1 MNMVL
6 SQLLPVVL
14 VLLSVNH
21 PAKATA
27 TVVLPLE
34 RSFPTDNEVDLS
46 QLEAR
51 DRVRHGR
58 MLHQQQHN
66 GGVVD
71 FPVYG
76 RSDPLLAGIYY
87 TRIQL
92 GSPPKEFHVQFDT
105 GSDVLWVSCVPCK
118 GCPTR
123 GGLDRIQLQFFD
135 LSSSSTAQ
143 PISCSDQRCALGAQS
158 SFTNCSAENQCRYTL
173 HYCDGSD
180 TSGYYVADDML
191 YDIVTG
197 NSLSTNSSARVT
209 FGCSTSQ
216 TGDFG
221 MFDKA
226 TDGIFGLGQHGVSV
240 IAQLSS
246 QGLIPHVF
254 SHCLRGSNGG
264 GGVLVFGQI
273 VEPTLVY
280 TPLVPSQPH
289 YMVNLQTIAV
299 NGQTLAINPQVFKTT
314 RDRGTMIDSGTT
326 LGYLA
331 EEAYDIFVNAITK
344 AVSQHVRAFDGLT
357 GQCYRTTSRVDI
369 FPVVSLNFAGGAA
382 MVLRGEDYLI
392 QQFSIGAET
401 VWCMGFQKFPGR
413 GLTILGDMVLKDK
426 IVVYDLARQQIGW
439 ASYNCSQAVKVSA
452 TTSNASVASISVWHL
467 LLVLVI
473 NYSVA
478 VSRCSL
484 S

>member
-1 MNMVL
+1 
-6 SQLLPVVL
+6 
-14 VLLSVNH
+14 
-21 PAKATA
+21 
-27 TVVLPLE
+27 
-34 RSFPTDNEVDLS
+34 
-46 QLEAR
+46 
-51 DRVRHGR
+51 
-58 MLHQQQHN
+58 
-66 GGVVD
+66 
-71 FPVYG
+71 
-76 RSDPLLAGIYY
+76 
-87 TRIQL
+87 
-92 GSPPKEFHVQFDT
+92 
-105 GSDVLWVSCVPCK
+105 
-118 GCPTR
+118 
-123 GGLDRIQLQFFD
+123 
-135 LSSSSTAQ
+135 
-143 PISCSDQRCALGAQS
+143 
-158 SFTNCSAENQCRYTL
+158 
-173 HYCDGSD
+173 
-180 TSGYYVADDML
+180 
-191 YDIVTG
+191 
-197 NSLSTNSSARVT
+197 
-209 FGCSTSQ
+209 
-216 TGDFG
+216 
-221 MFDKA
+221 
-226 TDGIFGLGQHGVSV
+226 
-240 IAQLSS
+240 
-246 QGLIPHVF
+246 
-254 SHCLRGSNGG
+254 
-264 GGVLVFGQI
+264 
-273 VEPTLVY
+273 
-280 TPLVPSQPH
+280 
-289 YMVNLQTIAV
+289 MVNLETIAV

>member
-1 MNMVL
+1 MEL
-6 SQLLPVVL
+6 SL
-14 VLLSVNH
+14 VNSKHEIELDMEECCTSSN
-21 PAKATA
+21 T
-27 TVVLPLE
+27 T
-34 RSFPTDNEVDLS
+34 
-46 QLEAR
+46 
-51 DRVRHGR
+51 GGGG
-58 MLHQQQHN
+58 

-76 RSDPLLAGIYY
+76 RSDPLLAGRFI
-87 TRIQL
+87 IQEFSWVPLLRSSTYRLILESTFSGLVVCPVKVDRHVVDLIGEIENGGNQLLMLFHLL
-92 GSPPKEFHVQFDT
+92 GRLFRKTSPMVEATASSGQNGQPIA
-105 GSDVLWVSCVPCK
+105 W
-118 GCPTR
+118 
-123 GGLDRIQLQFFD
+123 GLGRIQLQFFD
-135 LSSSSTAQ
+135 LSSSSTAR

-173 HYCDGSD
+173 HYGDGSD

-197 NSLSTNSSARVT
+197 NSLSSNSSARVT

-216 TGDFG
+216 MGDFG

-246 QGLIPHVF
+246 QGLIPHVV

-289 YMVNLQTIAV
+289 YMVNLETIAV
-299 NGQTLAINPQVFKTT
+299 NGQTLAISPQVFKTT
-314 RDRGTMIDSGTT
+314 TYRGTMIDSGTA

-331 EEAYDIFVNAITK
+331 EEVYDIFVDAITK
-344 AVSQHVRAFDGLT
+344 AVSQHVRAFDGLDN
-357 GQCYRTTSRVDI
+357 QCYRTTSRVDI

-392 QQFSIGAET
+392 QKFSIGAET
-401 VWCMGFQKFPGR
+401 GWCMGFRKIPGG
-413 GLTILGDMVLKDK
+413 GLTILGDIVIKDK
-426 IVVYDLARQQIGW
+426 IVVYDLARQRIGW
-439 ASYNCSQAVKVSA
+439 ASYNCKFSGRQGFSYHKQRQCCQ
-452 TTSNASVASISVWHL
+452 H
-467 LLVLVI
+467 
-473 NYSVA
+473 
-478 VSRCSL
+478 
-484 S
+484 

>member
-34 RSFPTDNEVDLS
+34 RSFPTNNEVELS

-76 RSDPLLAGIYY
+76 RSDPLIAGIYY

-173 HYCDGSD
+173 HYGDGSD

-216 TGDFG
+216 TG
-221 MFDKA
+221 
-226 TDGIFGLGQHGVSV
+226 
-240 IAQLSS
+240 
-246 QGLIPHVF
+246 
-254 SHCLRGSNGG
+254 SNGG

-289 YMVNLQTIAV
+289 YMVNLETIAV